1 MALSRALAR
10 FPMSFSGGS
19 AVAVRRQKK
28 SPKYDGPIGPFCSI
42 ARIRDKGRKYDCA
55 VKENESLQ
63 SQAAEGAARTRR
75 RLRILVADD
84 ERDQVTTLAL
94 ILQDEGHEVREVY
107 RGSEVLHMVRDF
119 DPDVA
124 LIDIGMPGMSGYEV
138 ARELRQ
144 EFGKLRP
151 LLIAV
156 TGWKQS
162 SDRILARLAGFDFH
176 LAKPFESAALL
187 SLIAPLAEGSK
198 SDSGTGG

>member
-1 MALSRALAR
+1 MIA
-10 FPMSFSGGS
+10 P
-19 AVAVRRQKK
+19 VKQK
-28 SPKYDGPIGPFCSI
+28 
-42 ARIRDKGRKYDCA
+42 
-55 VKENESLQ
+55 ESLQ
-63 SQAAEGAARTRR
+63 SAAAEGAARGKRK
-75 RLRILVADD
+75 LRILVADD
-84 ERDQVTTLAL
+84 ERDQVTTLAA

-107 RGSEVLHMVRDF
+107 RGTEVLRMVRDF

-144 EFGKLRP
+144 EFGKQRP

-176 LAKPFESAALL
+176 LAKPFESSALL
-187 SLIAPLAEGSK
+187 TLIAPLAAG
-198 SDSGTGG
+198 SGTSR